1 VVNASLNW
9 ASIVG
14 IVLAVGGAL
23 LYFMRSF
30 KPALARDYD
39 VFFAAV
45 GLLCGGILFFQGW
58 RLDPILQ
65 FGQFLLAGTTVFFA
79 YESVRLRGITTEQAR
94 RSSFIDDE
102 DGAPAGPRIGGRDA
116 WGNDLDR
123 LDEPEPL
130 RRRIRSRQVMDDRT
144 DEEDFYRPRTTPRT
158 AIPER
163 AVSRSGRGSAPDDW
177 NPGPSPASPR
187 DLPPRTSRY
196 GPEGAGGDSFGNGP
210 GPTRAAY
217 GSSGPGAS
225 ADAAPGFG
233 ARRRDRD
240 EGRRGTRPSAISS
253 ADDRPRS
260 GRRPDSGPGGGPGV
274 APLGS
279 RGAVPQGSPITG
291 ASAYGFRPG
300 AGPEPG
306 LGNGSGPLGAAPR
319 SNQPPLGR
327 SGSDSGRA
335 RDSGSDSGGGGG
347 GGRSSGPAMSDAEF
361 RPLRKVEGTAS
372 PSTDGPGARGDG
384 RPPAP
389 SFESAPGRSG
399 NSAASTNP
407 GRDNS
412 SRFDD

>member
-1 VVNASLNW
+1 MVNASLNW

-94 RSSFIDDE
+94 RSSFFDDDE
-102 DGAPAGPRIGGRDA
+102 GPPVGPRIGGRDA

-123 LDEPEPL
+123 FDEPEPL
-130 RRRIRSRQVMDDRT
+130 RRRIRSRQGMDEPA
-144 DEEDFYRPRTTPRT
+144 DEEDFYRPRTSPRP

-177 NPGPSPASPR
+177 NQGPAPAGPR
-187 DLPPRTSRY
+187 DLPPRTGRY
-196 GPEGAGGDSFGNGP
+196 GAGPDQADRYGNGP
-210 GPTRAAY
+210 SPRASAY
-217 GSSGPGAS
+217 GNGGPGMAGPS
-225 ADAAPGFG
+225 DPSGGFG
-233 ARRRDRD
+233 ARRRDKD
-240 EGRRGTRPSAISS
+240 DARRGSRPSAAS
-253 ADDRPRS
+253 APEDMPRS
-260 GRRPDSGPGGGPGV
+260 GRRPGSGPVQPPAG

-279 RGAVPQGSPITG
+279 RGAVPQGSPL
-291 ASAYGFRPG
+291 S
-300 AGPEPG
+300 
-306 LGNGSGPLGAAPR
+306 GSGSSGGGPYGSRSGPGQEPAQGIPSGTPSSAPR
-319 SNQPPLGR
+319 SNQPPMGR
-327 SGSDSGRA
+327 SGSPR
-335 RDSGSDSGGGGG
+335 
-347 GGRSSGPAMSDAEF
+347 PAAAQPIGDAEF
-361 RPLRKVEGTAS
+361 RPMRPEAGPSNPSAERPAARSTSPAPQAS
-372 PSTDGPGARGDG
+372 PA
-384 RPPAP
+384 
-389 SFESAPGRSG
+389 
-399 NSAASTNP
+399 
-407 GRDNS
+407 RDNS